1 MLSSVPS
8 TPASLHPRR
17 GNTEVTGFLLTGDHL
32 ALETPSPLPHSE
44 EDLGEAFDF
53 EDSEEEEEEEE
64 EDSAAEP
71 SGEAVLQAP
80 PRRRRAAS
88 SGAGEGGRRGVLKS
102 LPCPL
107 WVPRVA
113 PLRAWVPMLF
123 LFAFPL
129 CRWAGARDPGRVCGV
144 LGGLWGGV

>member
-1 MLSSVPS
+1 M
-8 TPASLHPRR
+8 
-17 GNTEVTGFLLTGDHL
+17 GFLLAGDHL
-32 ALETPSPLPHSE
+32 TLETPSPLPHGE

-53 EDSEEEEEEEE
+53 DDSEEEEEEE

-88 SGAGEGGRRGVLKS
+88 SGVGEEHGGFPVS
-102 LPCPL
+102 SMSPPCPL

-113 PLRAWVPMLF
+113 LLQAWVPTPF

-129 CRWAGARDPGRVCGV
+129 CRRAGAGDPGRVCGV
-144 LGGLWGGV
+144 LGGLGCVCVCESLEGESTTLGFVLPV